1 MSSILIKSNKQKLRT
16 FFINRRHQYFH
27 DFNLKNNAHIQLRI
41 ITSNIKPCV
50 IGSYLPFKNEIQTNL
65 IQDELE
71 KKGFEVCLPVINEK
85 ENSMVFKKYHSN
97 EKLTKNKYGILEP
110 TSRSEEIIPS
120 ILIVPLVAFSHE
132 GFRLG
137 YGGGYYDR
145 FIEKNLPYTSL
156 TTIGLGFS
164 FQRYDNLPYEK
175 HDQKLNWILTEKY
188 LYKVA

>member
-1 MSSILIKSNKQKLRT
+1 MSPTLIKSNKQKLRT
-16 FFINRRHQYFH
+16 FFINRRKQYFY

-41 ITSNIKPCV
+41 ITSNIKPCN

-65 IQDELE
+65 IHDELE
-71 KKGFEVCLPVINEK
+71 KKGFEVCVPVINEK
-85 ENSMVFKKYHSN
+85 ENTMVFKRHDSSK
-97 EKLTKNKYGILEP
+97 KLSKNKYGILEP
-110 TSRSEEIIPS
+110 TSESVEIMPS

-145 FIEKNLPYTSL
+145 FIEKNSLYTNL

-164 FQRYDNLPYEK
+164 FQRYDNLPYEE